1 MIKKS
6 QVALQGNER
15 FEGYGI
21 ELIEKLA
28 EILQFKYEFKLQA
41 DNKYGKV
48 IKESASGVKIWDGML
63 GELNAD
69 RADLAVT
76 DLSITADREEG
87 FDFTLPFMIL
97 GISILYEQPKAKDP
111 DWKSFMEPFGME
123 N

>member
-6 QVALQGNER
+6 QIALQGNDR
-15 FEGYGI
+15 FEGFGI
-21 ELIEKLA
+21 EIIEKLA
-28 EILQFKYEFKLQA
+28 EILQFKFEFKLQA

-48 IKESASGVKIWDGML
+48 IKESANGTKIWDGML

-76 DLSITADREEG
+76 DLSITADREEA

-111 DWKSFMEPFGME
+111 DWKSFMEPFGKKI
-123 N
+123 